1 MDKPKLID
9 LIDVDILQKIQD
21 GFSELTGMAALITDE
36 EGIPVTT
43 GSNFCDYCKKYTR
56 MSEIGRVNCEEC
68 DKEGALVTLKEG
80 RPFIYSC
87 HAGLYDY
94 AVPILL
100 EDRFIGS
107 FVGGQVL
114 TRPLDKDFLR
124 RTAVGL
130 GIDEDEYIEAAES
143 ILIKSKDEI
152 QTAAKL
158 LYYMGNVISDM
169 AYKSNEY
176 LKNNRKLERAA
187 QSQTDFITDMNA
199 ELKNNMNIWIK
210 NAKVAIESGNAD
222 IMEKTINQLM
232 IKGSEIVSRFSDTIE
247 YTKLT
252 DGKLELNE
260 TEYSMDNLLRFVC
273 GNVEASLEDK
283 AIVIIRQ
290 VDDDVP
296 QTLLGDEGRIG
307 QIITK
312 LLMSAVKYTD
322 EGVIDI
328 HVSSKK
334 VGYATYITIT
344 IADDGAEITP
354 DDFSMVS
361 FLVKQMSGDINI
373 ECTEGEGTKF
383 LLGLPQLAL

>member
-1 MDKPKLID
+1 MDKPKLTD

-36 EGIPVTT
+36 EGVPVTT

-56 MSEIGRVNCEEC
+56 MSEIGRINCEEC
-68 DKEGALVTLKEG
+68 DKQGALVTLKEG

-100 EDRFIGS
+100 EDRVIGS
-107 FVGGQVL
+107 FAGGQVL
-114 TRPLDKDFLR
+114 TRPLDKDFVR
-124 RTAVGL
+124 RTAVCL
-130 GIDEDEYIEAAES
+130 GIDEEEYIEAAES

-152 QTAAKL
+152 HTAANL
-158 LYYMGNVISDM
+158 LYYIGNVISDM

-176 LKNNRKLERAA
+176 LQKNHKLERAA

-210 NAKVAIESGNAD
+210 NAKAAIGSGDTD
-222 IMEKTINQLM
+222 IMKKAINQLLV
-232 IKGSEIVSRFSDTIE
+232 KGSEIVSNFSDTIE
-247 YTKLT
+247 YAKLT

-273 GNVEASLEDK
+273 GNVEASLGDK

-307 QIITK
+307 QIISK

-354 DDFSMVS
+354 DDLSMVS
-361 FLVKQMSGDINI
+361 FLVKQLSGDINI

-383 LLGLPQLAL
+383 LLGLPQLAV

>member
-1 MDKPKLID
+1 MDKPKLTD

-36 EGIPVTT
+36 EGVPVTT

-56 MSEIGRVNCEEC
+56 MSEIGRINCEEC

-114 TRPLDKDFLR
+114 TRPLDKDFVS

-130 GIDEDEYIEAAES
+130 GIDEDKYIEAAES

-158 LYYMGNVISDM
+158 LYYMGNIISDM

-199 ELKNNMNIWIK
+199 ELKNSMNIWIK
-210 NAKVAIESGNAD
+210 NAKSAIESGNAD

-232 IKGSEIVSRFSDTIE
+232 VKGSEIVSRFSDTIE
-247 YTKLT
+247 YAKFT

-354 DDFSMVS
+354 DDLSMVS

-373 ECTEGEGTKF
+373 KCTEGEGTKF
-383 LLGLPQLAL
+383 LLRLPQLAL

>member
-1 MDKPKLID
+1 MDKPKLTD

-21 GFSELTGMAALITDE
+21 GFSELTGMAALFTDE
-36 EGIPVTT
+36 EGVPVTA

-56 MSEIGRVNCEEC
+56 MSEIGKINCEEC
-68 DKEGALVTLKEG
+68 DKQGALVTLKEG

-107 FVGGQVL
+107 FAGGQVL
-114 TRPLDKDFLR
+114 TRPLDKDFIC
-124 RTAVGL
+124 RTAVSL
-130 GIDEDEYIEAAES
+130 GIDEEEYIEAAKNIS
-143 ILIKSKDEI
+143 IKGKDEI
-152 QTAAKL
+152 HSAANL
-158 LYYMGNVISDM
+158 LYYIGNVISDM

-176 LKNNRKLERAA
+176 LKKNRKLERAA
-187 QSQTDFITDMNA
+187 QSQTDFITDMNT
-199 ELKNNMNIWIK
+199 EFKNNMNIWMK
-210 NAKVAIESGNAD
+210 KAKSAIESGDAEL
-222 IMEKTINQLM
+222 MEKTINQLLV
-232 IKGSEIVSRFSDTIE
+232 KGPELVSDFSDTIE
-247 YTKLT
+247 YAKLT
-252 DGKLELNE
+252 EGKLELNE

-290 VDDDVP
+290 VDDNVP

-307 QIITK
+307 QIISK
-312 LLMSAVKYTD
+312 LLISAVKYTE

-344 IADDGAEITP
+344 IADDEAQIMP
-354 DDFSMVS
+354 DDLSMVS
-361 FLVKQMSGDINI
+361 FLVKQMSGDIDI

-383 LLGLPQLAL
+383 LLNLPQLAL

>member
-56 MSEIGRVNCEEC
+56 MSEIGRINCEEC

-94 AVPILL
+94 SVPILL

-114 TRPLDKDFLR
+114 TRPLDKDFVS

-158 LYYMGNVISDM
+158 LYYIGNVISDM

-176 LKNNRKLERAA
+176 LKNNHKLERAA
-187 QSQTDFITDMNA
+187 QSQTDFITDMNV
-199 ELKNNMNIWIK
+199 ELKNSMNIWIK
-210 NAKVAIESGNAD
+210 NAKTAIESGNAD

-232 IKGSEIVSRFSDTIE
+232 VKGSEIMSRFSDTIE
-247 YTKLT
+247 YAKLT

-354 DDFSMVS
+354 DDLSMVS

>member
-1 MDKPKLID
+1 MDKPKLTD
-9 LIDVDILQKIQD
+9 LIDVEILQKMQD
-21 GFSELTGMAALITDE
+21 GFSALTGMAALITDE
-36 EGIPVTT
+36 EGIPITT

-56 MSEIGRVNCEEC
+56 RSEIGSINCGEC
-68 DKEGALVTLKEG
+68 DKQGALVTLKEG

-94 AVPILL
+94 SAPILL
-100 EDRFIGS
+100 EDRVIGS

-114 TRPLDKDFLR
+114 TRPLDEEVVR
-124 RTAVGL
+124 RTAVSL
-130 GIDEDEYIEAAES
+130 GIDEEELLEAAKG
-143 ILIKSKDEI
+143 ILIKDKDAI
-152 QTAAKL
+152 QDAANL
-158 LYYMGNVISDM
+158 LYYIGGVISDM
-169 AYKSNEY
+169 AYKSNDY
-176 LKNNRKLERAA
+176 LKKNRKLERAA

-199 ELKNNMNIWIK
+199 EFKNNMNIWIK
-210 NAKVAIESGNAD
+210 NAKTAVESGNAD
-222 IMEKTINQLM
+222 IMEKTINQLL
-232 IKGSEIVSRFSDTIE
+232 IKGPELVSDFSETIE
-247 YTKLT
+247 YAKLT

-273 GNVEASLEDK
+273 GNVEALLEDK

-296 QTLLGDEGRIG
+296 RSLLGDEGRIG
-307 QIITK
+307 QVISK

-354 DDFSMVS
+354 DDLSMVS
-361 FLVKQMSGDINI
+361 FLVKQMSGDIEV
-373 ECTEGEGTKF
+373 ECNKGEGTKF
-383 LLGLPQLAL
+383 LLGLPQLAI

>member
-1 MDKPKLID
+1 MDKPKLTD

-36 EGIPVTT
+36 EGVPVTT

-56 MSEIGRVNCEEC
+56 MSEIGRINCEEC
-68 DKEGALVTLKEG
+68 DKQGALVTLKEG

-107 FVGGQVL
+107 FAGGQVL
-114 TRPLDKDFLR
+114 TKPLDKDFVR
-124 RTAVGL
+124 RAAVRL
-130 GIDEDEYIEAAES
+130 GIDEEEYIDAAEG

-152 QTAAKL
+152 HDAAKL
-158 LYYMGNVISDM
+158 LYYIGNVISDM

-176 LKNNRKLERAA
+176 LKKNHKLERVA
-187 QSQTDFITDMNA
+187 QSQTDFIADVNA
-199 ELKNNMNIWIK
+199 EFKNNMNIWIK
-210 NAKVAIESGNAD
+210 NAKAAIESGNAQM
-222 IMEKTINQLM
+222 MEKTINQLLL
-232 IKGSEIVSRFSDTIE
+232 KGSELVSDFSDTIE
-247 YTKLT
+247 YAKLT

-273 GNVEASLEDK
+273 GNVEASIEDK

-296 QTLLGDEGRIG
+296 QALLGDEGRIG
-307 QIITK
+307 QIISR

-334 VGYATYITIT
+334 IGYATYITIT
-344 IADDGAEITP
+344 IADDGTQITP
-354 DDFSMVS
+354 DDLSMVS
-361 FLVKQMSGDINI
+361 FLVKQMSGDIDI

>member
-9 LIDVDILQKIQD
+9 LIDVDVLQKIQD

-56 MSEIGRVNCEEC
+56 MSEIGRINCEEC

-114 TRPLDKDFLR
+114 TRPLDKDFVS

-158 LYYMGNVISDM
+158 LYYIGNVISDM

-176 LKNNRKLERAA
+176 LKNNHKLERAA
-187 QSQTDFITDMNA
+187 QSQTDFITDMNV
-199 ELKNNMNIWIK
+199 ELKNSMNIWIK
-210 NAKVAIESGNAD
+210 NAKTAIESGNAD

-232 IKGSEIVSRFSDTIE
+232 VKGSEIMSRFSDTIE
-247 YTKLT
+247 YAKLT

-354 DDFSMVS
+354 DDLSMVS

-373 ECTEGEGTKF
+373 ECTEGEGSKF

>member
-56 MSEIGRVNCEEC
+56 MSEIGRINCEEC

-100 EDRFIGS
+100 EDRVIGN
-107 FVGGQVL
+107 FVGGQAL
-114 TRPLDKDFLR
+114 TRPLDKEFVR
-124 RTAVGL
+124 RTAVSL
-130 GIDEDEYIEAAES
+130 GIDEEEYIEAAES
-143 ILIKSKDEI
+143 ISIKSKDEI

-187 QSQTDFITDMNA
+187 QSQTDFITDINA

-210 NAKVAIESGNAD
+210 NAKAAIESGDAD
-222 IMEKTINQLM
+222 MMGKTINQLLV
-232 IKGSEIVSRFSDTIE
+232 KGPELVSNFSDTIE
-247 YTKLT
+247 YAKLI

-307 QIITK
+307 QIISK

-354 DDFSMVS
+354 DDLSMVS

>member
-107 FVGGQVL
+107 FVGGQAL
-114 TRPLDKDFLR
+114 TRPLDKDFVS
-124 RTAVGL
+124 RTAIGL

-152 QTAAKL
+152 QTAAKV
-158 LYYMGNVISDM
+158 LYYIGNVISDM

-199 ELKNNMNIWIK
+199 ELKNSMNIWIK
-210 NAKVAIESGNAD
+210 NAKSAIESGNAD

-232 IKGSEIVSRFSDTIE
+232 VKGSEIVSRFSDTIE
-247 YTKLT
+247 YAKLT

-290 VDDDVP
+290 VDDNVP

-354 DDFSMVS
+354 DDLSMVS

>member
-56 MSEIGRVNCEEC
+56 MSEIGRINCEEC

-114 TRPLDKDFLR
+114 TRPLDKDFVS

-158 LYYMGNVISDM
+158 LYYIGNVISDM

-176 LKNNRKLERAA
+176 LKNNHKLERAA
-187 QSQTDFITDMNA
+187 QSQTDFITDMNV
-199 ELKNNMNIWIK
+199 ELKNSMNIWIK
-210 NAKVAIESGNAD
+210 NAKTAIESGNAD

-232 IKGSEIVSRFSDTIE
+232 VKGSEIMSRFSDTIE
-247 YTKLT
+247 YAKLT

-354 DDFSMVS
+354 DDLSMVS

>member
-1 MDKPKLID
+1 
-9 LIDVDILQKIQD
+9 
-21 GFSELTGMAALITDE
+21 
-36 EGIPVTT
+36 
-43 GSNFCDYCKKYTR
+43 
-56 MSEIGRVNCEEC
+56 

-114 TRPLDKDFLR
+114 TRPLDKDFVR

-130 GIDEDEYIEAAES
+130 GIDEEEYIEAAES
-143 ILIKSKDEI
+143 ILIKTKDEI

-158 LYYMGNVISDM
+158 LYYIGNVISDM
-169 AYKSNEY
+169 AYKSNEH

-187 QSQTDFITDMNA
+187 QSQTDFITDINA

-210 NAKVAIESGNAD
+210 NAKAAVESGDAD
-222 IMEKTINQLM
+222 IMGKTINQLLV
-232 IKGSEIVSRFSDTIE
+232 KGPELVSNFSDTIE
-247 YTKLT
+247 YAKLT

-273 GNVEASLEDK
+273 SNVEASLEDK

-307 QIITK
+307 QIISK

-383 LLGLPQLAL
+383 FLGLPQLAL

>member
-1 MDKPKLID
+1 MDKPKLTD

-21 GFSELTGMAALITDE
+21 GFSEITGMAALITDE

-56 MSEIGRVNCEEC
+56 MSEIGRINCEEC
-68 DKEGALVTLKEG
+68 DKQGALVTLKEG

-107 FVGGQVL
+107 FAGGQVL
-114 TRPLDKDFLR
+114 TRPLDKEFVR
-124 RTAVGL
+124 RAAVRL
-130 GIDEDEYIEAAES
+130 GINEEEYIDAAEG

-152 QTAAKL
+152 HDAAKL
-158 LYYMGNVISDM
+158 LYYIGNVISDM

-176 LKNNRKLERAA
+176 LKKNHKLERAA

-199 ELKNNMNIWIK
+199 EFKNNMNIWIK
-210 NAKVAIESGNAD
+210 NAKAAIESGNAD
-222 IMEKTINQLM
+222 MMEKTINQLL
-232 IKGSEIVSRFSDTIE
+232 IKGSELVSDFSDTIE
-247 YTKLT
+247 YAKLT

-273 GNVEASLEDK
+273 GNVEASIEDK

-290 VDDDVP
+290 VDEDVP
-296 QTLLGDEGRIG
+296 QALLGDEGRIG
-307 QIITK
+307 QIISK

-334 VGYATYITIT
+334 VGYAAYITII

-354 DDFSMVS
+354 DDLSMVS
-361 FLVKQMSGDINI
+361 FLVKQMSGDIDI

>member
-1 MDKPKLID
+1 MDKPKLTD
-9 LIDVDILQKIQD
+9 LIDVDTLQKIQD

-36 EGIPVTT
+36 EGVPVTT

-56 MSEIGRVNCEEC
+56 MSEIGRINCEEC
-68 DKEGALVTLKEG
+68 DKQGALVTLKER

-100 EDRFIGS
+100 GDRLIGG
-107 FVGGQVL
+107 FAGGQVL
-114 TRPLDKDFLR
+114 TRPLDKDFVR
-124 RTAVGL
+124 RTAVSL
-130 GIDEDEYIEAAES
+130 GIDEEQYIEAAED
-143 ILIKSKDEI
+143 ILIKDKDEI
-152 QTAAKL
+152 HDAAKL
-158 LYYMGNVISDM
+158 LYYIGNVISHM
-169 AYKSNEY
+169 AYKSNEN
-176 LKNNRKLERAA
+176 LMKNRKLERAA

-199 ELKNNMNIWIK
+199 EFKNNMNIWMK
-210 NAKVAIESGNAD
+210 NAKSAIESGNAE
-222 IMEKTINQLM
+222 IMEKTINQLLT
-232 IKGSEIVSRFSDTIE
+232 KGSELVSDFSDTIE
-247 YTKLT
+247 YAKLA

-296 QTLLGDEGRIG
+296 RTLLGDEGRIG
-307 QIITK
+307 QIISK
-312 LLMSAVKYTD
+312 LLMNVVKNTY

-344 IADDGAEITP
+344 IAVDGAEVMP
-354 DDFSMVS
+354 DDLSMVS
-361 FLVKQMSGDINI
+361 FLVKQMSGDIDI
-373 ECTEGEGTKF
+373 ECTKGQGTKF
-383 LLGLPQLAL
+383 FLGLPQLAL

>member
-1 MDKPKLID
+1 MDKPKLTD

-36 EGIPVTT
+36 EGVPVTT

-56 MSEIGRVNCEEC
+56 MSEIGRINCEEC
-68 DKEGALVTLKEG
+68 DKQGALVTLKEG

-100 EDRFIGS
+100 EDRVIGS
-107 FVGGQVL
+107 FAGGQVL
-114 TRPLDKDFLR
+114 TRPLDKDFVR
-124 RTAVGL
+124 RTAVCL
-130 GIDEDEYIEAAES
+130 GIDEEEYIEAAES

-152 QTAAKL
+152 HTAANL
-158 LYYMGNVISDM
+158 LYYIGNVISDM

-176 LKNNRKLERAA
+176 LKKNHKLERAA

-210 NAKVAIESGNAD
+210 NAKAAIGSGDTD
-222 IMEKTINQLM
+222 IMKKAINQLLV
-232 IKGSEIVSRFSDTIE
+232 KGSEIVSNFSDTIE
-247 YTKLT
+247 YAKLT

-273 GNVEASLEDK
+273 GNVEASLGDK

-307 QIITK
+307 QIISK

-354 DDFSMVS
+354 DDLSMVS
-361 FLVKQMSGDINI
+361 FLVKQLSGDINI

-383 LLGLPQLAL
+383 LLGLPQLAV

>member
-114 TRPLDKDFLR
+114 TRPLDKDFVS

-158 LYYMGNVISDM
+158 LFYIGNVISDM

-199 ELKNNMNIWIK
+199 ELKNSMNIWIK

-232 IKGSEIVSRFSDTIE
+232 VKGSEIMSRFSDTIE
-247 YTKLT
+247 YAKFT

-354 DDFSMVS
+354 DDLSMVS

>member
-1 MDKPKLID
+1 MI
-9 LIDVDILQKIQD
+9 I
-21 GFSELTGMAALITDE
+21 IT
-36 EGIPVTT
+36 
-43 GSNFCDYCKKYTR
+43 
-56 MSEIGRVNCEEC
+56 
-68 DKEGALVTLKEG
+68 LVTLKEG

-107 FVGGQVL
+107 FAGGQVL
-114 TRPLDKDFLR
+114 TRPLDKEFVR
-124 RTAVGL
+124 RAAVRL
-130 GIDEDEYIEAAES
+130 GINEEEYIDAAEG

-152 QTAAKL
+152 HDAAKL
-158 LYYMGNVISDM
+158 LYYIGNVISDM

-176 LKNNRKLERAA
+176 LKKNHKLERAA

-199 ELKNNMNIWIK
+199 EFKNNMNIWIK
-210 NAKVAIESGNAD
+210 NAKAAIESGNAD
-222 IMEKTINQLM
+222 MMEKTINQLL
-232 IKGSEIVSRFSDTIE
+232 IKGSELVSDFSDTIE
-247 YTKLT
+247 YAKLT

-273 GNVEASLEDK
+273 GNVEASIEDK

-290 VDDDVP
+290 VDEDVP
-296 QTLLGDEGRIG
+296 QALLGDEGRIG
-307 QIITK
+307 QIISK

-334 VGYATYITIT
+334 VGYAAYITII

-354 DDFSMVS
+354 DDLSMVS
-361 FLVKQMSGDINI
+361 FLVKQMSGDIDI